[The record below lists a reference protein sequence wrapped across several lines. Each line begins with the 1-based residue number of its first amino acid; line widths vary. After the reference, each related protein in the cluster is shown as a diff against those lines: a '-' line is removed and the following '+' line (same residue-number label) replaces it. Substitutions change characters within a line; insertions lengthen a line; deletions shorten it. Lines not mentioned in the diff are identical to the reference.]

1 MVKRKIVFRRKK
13 RENRLSMLLVTMVVL
28 MVLAVVSIRRHGAAT
43 EAAGISGSN

>member
-28 MVLAVVSIRRHGAAT
+28 MVLAVVYRR
-43 EAAGISGSN
+43 ISGPTNRITVWR

>member
-28 MVLAVVSIRRHGAAT
+28 MLALIH
-43 EAAGISGSN
+43 I